1 MQAQRTNTV
10 SVILIAVIMG
20 LNVILASFA
29 DHTISFTATLKARRD
44 LIISNVVIKGL
55 EGQCHGVGEG
65 KCDAYVLMKIGTNE
79 VEVTQGSREDKVPN
93 DDNPK
98 MSLPSDGYTAN
109 KPREYEFRDIV
120 NGTWTLNSRFAQIAN
135 FTTMR

>member
-1 MQAQRTNTV
+1 M
-10 SVILIAVIMG
+10 
-20 LNVILASFA
+20 SFQ
-29 DHTISFTATLKARRD
+29 
-44 LIISNVVIKGL
+44 GL

-79 VEVTQGSREDKVPN
+79 VEVTQGQFIAHQDDLCTYHWLFVLIQKRDGQSIVPTPGSREDKVAD

-109 KPREYEFRDIV
+109 KPREYEFRVMGFFVSFIP
-120 NGTWTLNSRFAQIAN
+120 
-135 FTTMR
+135 